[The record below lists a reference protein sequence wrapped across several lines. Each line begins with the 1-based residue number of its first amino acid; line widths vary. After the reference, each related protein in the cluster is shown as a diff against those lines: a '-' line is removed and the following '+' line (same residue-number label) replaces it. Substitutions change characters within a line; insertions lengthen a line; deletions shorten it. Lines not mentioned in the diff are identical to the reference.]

1 MASLIE
7 LVFLQQNYKLLLWH
21 PSNRPTAPLLISFLT
36 NYCLQNNGFLK
47 CIVQFLA
54 VTILCWQA
62 NSGCPLL
69 RMACDRP
76 TPCLPFSSHPGE
88 HIIPT
93 IQYFQYIIL
102 TILFPAQV
110 SWPKSRDCI
119 GQHHP
124 EMFIHSITDTARHNT
139 IIKQCVPNTQNFARF
154 RCFSVTIFCL
164 PPVLL
169 FHWCGLE
176 WDPLM

>member
-1 MASLIE
+1 MHNQMSTSHEA
-7 LVFLQQNYKLLLWH
+7 
-21 PSNRPTAPLLISFLT
+21 
-36 NYCLQNNGFLK
+36 FLK
-47 CIVQFLA
+47 SYS
-54 VTILCWQA
+54 ILFVCWVSSA
-62 NSGCPLL
+62 KALL
-69 RMACDRP
+69 VSSVGYACDRP

-93 IQYFQYIIL
+93 IQYIQHITL
-102 TILFPAQV
+102 TILLPAQV

-139 IIKQCVPNTQNFARF
+139 IIIQCVPSTQNFARF

-164 PPVLL
+164 PPIFL
-169 FHWCGLE
+169 FH
-176 WDPLM
+176 